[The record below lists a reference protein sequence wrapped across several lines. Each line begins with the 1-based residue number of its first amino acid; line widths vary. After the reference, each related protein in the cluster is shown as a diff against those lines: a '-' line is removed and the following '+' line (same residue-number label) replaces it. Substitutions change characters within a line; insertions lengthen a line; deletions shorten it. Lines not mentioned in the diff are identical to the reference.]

1 PKAGGDGK
9 ARPRTK
15 RGLRR
20 AGSEYPEYP
29 AYSGP
34 LCDAI
39 GPLCDALGVVGP
51 FFPDPIPVEDQP
63 QRFQFV

>member
-1 PKAGGDGK
+1 SPKAGGDGK

-34 LCDAI
+34 LCHVSGRCATLS
-39 GPLCDALGVVGP
+39 GRCATLSGRCATL
-51 FFPDPIPVEDQP
+51 
-63 QRFQFV
+63 